1 MHSDVIKKGLA
12 RAPHRSLL
20 KALGVT
26 DEEMKRPFIGVA
38 QAANEIIP
46 GHLHLKEIAQAVKD
60 GIRMAGGVPF
70 EFSTIGVCD
79 GLAMNHEGMKYSLPS
94 RELIADSVEIMVKAH
109 AFDAV
114 VLVPNCDKIIPG
126 MIMGA
131 LRVNLPTI
139 LISGGPMLAGVCQGK
154 NIALSNVFEAVGK
167 VKAGSLSAQ
176 ELKEIE
182 DYACPGVGSCAGLYT
197 ANSMNIWAEA
207 AGIALPGNG
216 TIPAIDARRMRLAKY
231 SGMRIMELFKKDIKL
246 LDIMTKNSIEN
257 AIAVEMA
264 LGGSSNT
271 MLHSLA
277 IAFEAGIPLHLDDFN
292 KISEKVPQLCSL
304 SPAGEY
310 YIQDLDRAGGI
321 SALLKELSKKEI
333 INLKEISVNGKTV
346 GENIRNTQ
354 ILNNDVIRDLENPYN
369 PEGGIVFLKGNLAPR
384 GAVVKKSAVHPDM
397 LLHEGPARVFNSEE
411 ESVKAILSGKIK
423 EGDVVVI
430 RYEGPKGGPGM
441 REMLTPTS
449 AIMGMGLDREVA
461 LITDGRF
468 SGATRGASIGHIA
481 PEAAVGGP
489 IAIVE
494 DGDIIKIDIPQK
506 KLDIKIEE
514 KEMKRRLNK
523 LKVLTSKIK
532 SGYLKYYANLVGS
545 ADRGAVRS
553 AYTLNFKE

>member
-1 MHSDVIKKGLA
+1 MRSDVIKKGLA

-20 KALGVT
+20 KALGIT

-46 GHLHLKEIAQAVKD
+46 GHLHLKEIAQAAKD

-94 RELIADSVEIMVKAH
+94 RELIADSIEVMAKAH
-109 AFDAV
+109 AFDAL
-114 VLVPNCDKIIPG
+114 VLVPNCDKIVPG

-139 LISGGPMLAGVCQGK
+139 LISGGPMLAGFYRGK

-167 VKAGSLSAQ
+167 VNTGSLSEQ
-176 ELKEIE
+176 DLKEVE
-182 DYACPGVGSCAGLYT
+182 DYACPGIGSCAGLYT

-216 TIPAIDARRMRLAKY
+216 TIPAVDARRMRLAKY
-231 SGMRIMELFKKDIKL
+231 TGMRIMELLKKDTKF
-246 LDIMTKNSIEN
+246 LDIITGKSIEN
-257 AIAVEMA
+257 AITVEMA

-277 IAFEAGIPLHLDDFN
+277 IAFEAGIPFNIDDFN
-292 KISEKVPQLCSL
+292 RIREQVPQLCSL
-304 SPAGEY
+304 SPAGEHH
-310 YIQDLDRAGGI
+310 IQDLDRAGGI
-321 SALLKELSKKEI
+321 SALIKELNRKRI
-333 INLKEISVNGKTV
+333 INLGEITVTGKTV
-346 GENIRNTQ
+346 GENIKNAQ
-354 ILNNDVIRDLENPYN
+354 ILDSEVMRSIENPYN
-369 PEGGIVFLKGNLAPR
+369 QEGGIVFLKGNLAPQ
-384 GAVVKKSAVHPDM
+384 GAVVKSSAVHQDM
-397 LLHEGPARVFNSEE
+397 LRHEGPARVFESEE
-411 ESVKAILSGKIK
+411 EGTKAILEGKIRK
-423 EGDVVVI
+423 GDVIII

-449 AIMGMGLDREVA
+449 AIAGMGLDRDVA

-468 SGATRGASIGHIA
+468 SGATRGASIGHVT

-489 IAIVE
+489 IAIVK
-494 DGDIIKIDIPQK
+494 DGDVISIDISRK
-506 KLDIKIEE
+506 RLDIKIEDE
-514 KEMKRRLNK
+514 EIKQRLNK
-523 LKVLTSKIK
+523 LELFSSEIK
-532 SGYLKYYANLVGS
+532 SGYLKYYANSVGS
-545 ADRGAVRS
+545 ADKGAVR
-553 AYTLNFKE
+553 NF

>member
-1 MHSDVIKKGLA
+1 MYSDVIKKGLA

-60 GIRMAGGVPF
+60 GVRMVRGVPF

-94 RELIADSVEIMVKAH
+94 RELIADSIEIMVKAH
-109 AFDAV
+109 AFDAL

-139 LISGGPMLAGVCQGK
+139 LISGGPMLAGFCQGK
-154 NIALSNVFEAVGK
+154 RIALSNVFEAVGE
-167 VKAGSLSAQ
+167 VKAGSLSKQ

-257 AIAVEMA
+257 AITVEMA

-321 SALLKELSKKEI
+321 SALLKELSKKDI
-333 INLKEISVNGKTV
+333 INLKEISVNGKTI
-346 GENIRNTQ
+346 GENFSNTKILDNKIIRG
-354 ILNNDVIRDLENPYN
+354 LENPYN
-369 PEGGIVFLKGNLAPR
+369 PEGGIIFLKGNLAPQ

-411 ESVKAILSGKIK
+411 ESVQAILSGKIK
-423 EGDVVVI
+423 KGDVVVI

-449 AIMGMGLDREVA
+449 AITGMGLDREVA

-468 SGATRGASIGHIA
+468 SGATRGASIGHVA

-489 IAIVE
+489 IAIVK
-494 DGDIIKIDIPQK
+494 DGDIIKIDISQK

-514 KEMKRRLNK
+514 KEIKRRLNK
-523 LKVLTSKIK
+523 LKIPVSKIK
-532 SGYLKYYANLVGS
+532 SGYLRYYANFVGS

-553 AYTLNFKE
+553 I